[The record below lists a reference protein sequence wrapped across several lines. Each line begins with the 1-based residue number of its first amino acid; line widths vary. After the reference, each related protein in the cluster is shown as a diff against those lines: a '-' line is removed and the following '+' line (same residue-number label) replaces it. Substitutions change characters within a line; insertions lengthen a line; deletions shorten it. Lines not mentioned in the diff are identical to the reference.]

1 MIKYYANF
9 SGENILKYD
18 LNNIPN
24 LLFNNFIEDTNSFS
38 KKIKI
43 FLDSVGL
50 DKFPQKYSMIE
61 NFGVEITYGLV

>member
-9 SGENILKYD
+9 SGENIVKYD
-18 LNNIPN
+18 LNNIPK
-24 LLFNNFIEDTNSFS
+24 LLFKNFIEDTNSFS

-43 FLDSVGL
+43 FFDSVGL